1 MTHFRHALRSLLR
14 NPAPSTIVVLTLAVA
29 IGASTIIA
37 STVDSVWHAIPVDDA
52 DRLVF
57 VSSTDPRPGE
67 ARAGMA
73 GDVAI
78 TGTSVPDLVDFSAR
92 STTLEEFAA
101 FRYTT
106 ATLSGLDAPERLSLL
121 RATAN
126 LPRLWG
132 LSVELGRGFRAEDG
146 ALGAA
151 PVAVLSHGYWQER
164 FSSDPGVVG
173 RSVLLDGVAHTIVGV
188 LPHAT
193 GRGIFIDTEMW
204 VPEPLDAS
212 RAARDDRTL
221 FASARLKPGAT
232 LQQAAAEMSA
242 IAGRLKMEHPATNG
256 ETGVVVRPLIELLGG
271 GIEFILVL
279 LALVAA
285 LVVAIACTNVSSV
298 VLAQVS
304 ARRREISLRTALGAG
319 RWDHV
324 RQFMAA
330 GFLVSS
336 AAGVCGLILG
346 AWGLAALKWIGGP
359 QARVLTDAAINSR
372 ILAAGVI
379 TSFVIPFGVSLLPA
393 IRGWR
398 PDANDLKQ
406 GARASY
412 GPGHRT
418 RAVLVALQVGLAVI
432 LLVQV
437 TLIGR
442 MAWTVRTTTLGFDP
456 RQVLT
461 LKMELSP
468 ARFAEPER
476 VTRFYADLL
485 ARIAAI
491 PGVASAG
498 AINRLP
504 VVDRDLNAR
513 VEVAGAEPVA
523 PEQRP
528 SLAVASISQDYLRTM
543 RVPVLSGRPFQI
555 ADFTGGQPVALVS
568 EDAAKTLW
576 PSGDAVGSQAT
587 LTLGDEPA
595 RAVVVVG
602 IVANLRSA
610 DLYRR
615 SMSQI
620 YVPSTVRPDRSMAI
634 AVRSDG
640 TNPLSLVPAV
650 RAAAAALD
658 PNEPVFA
665 VSSMEQVLFNEMAS
679 TYILAGLLAATG
691 FVALCLAAAGIYG
704 VVSYLVVQR
713 TREIGVRMALGARP
727 GVVRR
732 MIVSQGA
739 RPIIGG
745 ALLGLPVALGLAF
758 SMASAFAFVS
768 AGDPLNYLVV
778 IGSLGFVALAAC
790 YVPALRASRVD
801 PIVALRQD

>member
-1 MTHFRHALRSLLR
+1 MNSCRHALRTLLR
-14 NPAPSTIVVLTLAVA
+14 NPAPTTIVVLTLAVA

-52 DRLVF
+52 ERLVF

-78 TGTSVPDLVDFSAR
+78 TGMSMPDFVDFSTR

-101 FRYTT
+101 FRYAT
-106 ATLSGLDAPERLSLL
+106 ASLSGLGAPERVSLL

-126 LPRLWG
+126 LPTLWRLP
-132 LSVELGRGFRAEDG
+132 VELGRGFRAEDG
-146 ALGAA
+146 AIGAA
-151 PVAVLSHGYWQER
+151 AVAVLSHQYWQER
-164 FSSDPGVVG
+164 FSSAPDVLG
-173 RSVLLDGVAHTIVGV
+173 RSVLLDGVEHTIVGV
-188 LPHAT
+188 LPHGT
-193 GRGIFIDTEMW
+193 GRGIFIDTQMW
-204 VPEPLDAS
+204 VPEPLDSARS
-212 RAARDDRTL
+212 ARDDRTL
-221 FASARLKPGAT
+221 FASARLTPGAT
-232 LQQAAAEMSA
+232 PEQAAAEMSA
-242 IAGRLKMEHPATNG
+242 IAERLKVEYPSTNG
-256 ETGVVVRPLIELLGG
+256 QTGIVVRPLIELLGG
-271 GIEFILVL
+271 GIEFTLLL

-285 LVVAIACTNVSSV
+285 LVVAIACTNVSNV

-304 ARRREISLRTALGAG
+304 TRRREISLRTALGAG

-324 RQFMAA
+324 KRFMAE
-330 GFLVSS
+330 GFLVSA
-336 AAGVCGLILG
+336 AAGVCGLLLG

-359 QARVLTDAAINSR
+359 QARVLTDAAVNGR
-372 ILAAGVI
+372 ILAAGVL
-379 TSFVIPFGVSLLPA
+379 TSFAIPFGFSLLPA

-398 PDANDLKQ
+398 PDVNDLKQ
-406 GARASY
+406 GARGFN
-412 GPGHRT
+412 GPGHRM

-442 MAWTVRTTTLGFDP
+442 MAWSVRTTTLGFEP

-461 LKMELSP
+461 LKMDLSP

-485 ARIAAI
+485 ARVAEI

-504 VVDRDLNAR
+504 VLDRDLNAR
-513 VEVAGAEPVA
+513 VEVAGTEPVA

-528 SLAVASISQDYLRTM
+528 SLAIASVSQDYLRTM
-543 RVPVLSGRPFQI
+543 RVPVLRGRPFQ
-555 ADFTGGQPVALVS
+555 AGDFTGGRPVALVS
-568 EDAAKTLW
+568 EDAATTLW
-576 PSGDAVGSQAT
+576 PSGGAVGSQAT

-595 RAVVVVG
+595 RPVIVVG

-615 SMSQI
+615 SMAQI
-620 YVPSTVRPDRSMAI
+620 YIPSTVRPDRSMAV

-650 RAAAAALD
+650 RAAAAALE
-658 PNEPVFA
+658 PNEPMFA
-665 VSSMEQVLFNEMAS
+665 VSSMEQVVFNEMAS

-691 FVALCLAAAGIYG
+691 FVALSLAAAGIYG
-704 VVSYLVVQR
+704 VVAYLVVQR

-727 GVVRR
+727 GAVRR

-739 RPIIGG
+739 RPIVAGT
-745 ALLGLPVALGLAF
+745 LLALPVALALAF
-758 SMASAFAFVS
+758 AMASAFAFVS
-768 AGDPLNYLVV
+768 AADPLNYVV
-778 IGSLGFVALAAC
+778 VVGSLGLVALAAC